1 MSNDPMANC
10 MSGIA
15 LIGAILMVLIMN
27 VAPGVVPVQLTGQA
41 HLLYVLVSLFMGV
54 ATYVILEE

>member
-1 MSNDPMANC
+1 

-15 LIGAILMVLIMN
+15 LIGAALVIMIMN
-27 VAPGVVPVQLTGQA
+27 VVPGVLPIQLSGQL

-54 ATYVILEE
+54 ITYVELKR